1 MSKTQ
6 VVAGIIILSALFLM
20 LFKTSTVDIK
30 SEILAPNATIVAF
43 GDSLTYGYGAVDAAY
58 PLALERLTNRRV
70 INAGISG
77 EVSAVGLQRFSKL
90 LDQYHPSLVILCHGG
105 NDILRRKSHDAL
117 KENLRKMIRDSK
129 KRGVQVLL
137 VGVPG
142 FGVFGAKTLSLYQ
155 ELSVE
160 ESVMYEG
167 QVLEIIE
174 NDASLKSDQIH
185 PNAQGY
191 KMMAEYFNTVLK
203 EHGVI

>member
-6 VVAGIIILSALFLM
+6 IIALIMVLTALTLI
-20 LFKTSTVDIK
+20 LFKSITVDVK
-30 SEILAPNATIVAF
+30 SEELSSHASILAF
-43 GDSLTYGYGAVDAAY
+43 GDSLTYGYGAVSSAY
-58 PLALERLTNRRV
+58 PSVLQQLTKRRV

-90 LDQYHPSLVILCHGG
+90 LEQHHPSLVILCHGG
-105 NDILRRKSHDAL
+105 NDILRGKSQDLL
-117 KENLRKMIRDSK
+117 KENLRKMIRLAK
-129 KRGVQVLL
+129 KQSAQVLL
-137 VGVPG
+137 VGVPR
-142 FGVFGAKTLSLYQ
+142 FGIFGAKTLPLYKD
-155 ELSVE
+155 LATE

-167 QVLEIIE
+167 EVLEIIE

-191 KMMAEYFNTVLK
+191 KMMAEYFNRVLK

>member
-1 MSKTQ
+1 MNKTQ
-6 VVAGIIILSALFLM
+6 IVAGLIVLSALFLVF
-20 LFKTSTVDIK
+20 FKTSTVDIK
-30 SEILAPNATIVAF
+30 RDMLAPSATILAF
-43 GDSLTYGYGAVDAAY
+43 GDSLTYGYGAVDSAY
-58 PLALERLTNRRV
+58 PLVLEQLTNRRV

-77 EVSAVGLQRFSKL
+77 EVSGVGLQRFSNVL
-90 LDQYHPSLVILCHGG
+90 EQYKPSLVVLCHGG
-105 NDILRRKSHDAL
+105 NDILRRKSHNAL
-117 KENLRKMIRDSK
+117 KENLREMIRLSK
-129 KRGVQVLL
+129 GHGAQVLL

-155 ELSVE
+155 ELSLE

-167 QVLEIIE
+167 EVLEIIE